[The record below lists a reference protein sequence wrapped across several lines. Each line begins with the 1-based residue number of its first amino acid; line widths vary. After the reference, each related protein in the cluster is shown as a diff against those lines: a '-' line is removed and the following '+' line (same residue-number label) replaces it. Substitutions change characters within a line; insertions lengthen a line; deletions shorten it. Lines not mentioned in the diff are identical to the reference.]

1 MKRQLTLLF
10 LFCYFATTGLAQPAH
25 STTQGIRYVKL
36 ANTLREVDKAD
47 AAIDLLKR
55 ALPAFQATN
64 FYWEAVTN
72 ELLGLSYSDLR
83 DTTTALR
90 YLEKARGQYLKLK
103 YVASA
108 WGVNE
113 IVRNL
118 SSKNLYA
125 GIQINPTSIKLAIL
139 KTKYETD
146 FYEKDIQSVV
156 DIANPANTLFADASG
171 SLRAGQDAL
180 RACFDSIQHYNIPN
194 ERVFVVLSNDVREE
208 LARNPENRKKLYSQL
223 SRVLPNTTIHIDT
236 TLTANREAELF
247 TTGAIPRKVWP
258 TTSALDFG
266 SNSTVGGYFDPVAGP
281 MDKKTFHGVTLP
293 YGPNELAAQIESK
306 RSLNLDAYKREAQRV
321 VKEIADKELPAR
333 FNASNRGLQDR
344 KTVGVGGD
352 IVLALITYLHPE
364 KAGTTAVAITPD
376 DVERFKRLALN
387 DYRELTQPKLS
398 TITDPIIQS
407 QAERDVRTLQ
417 SQLTE
422 KQLIAGA
429 LWLDSVMKAYSTA
442 SSPKRFVFVR
452 NADIGWVTGKFLET
466 INYEYESTI
475 AKGALYTR

>member
-1 MKRQLTLLF
+1 MNRQLTLLF
-10 LFCYFATTGLAQPAH
+10 PFCFFAMSGLAQPAR

-55 ALPAFQATN
+55 ALPAFQSTN

-125 GIQINPTSIKLAIL
+125 GIQINPASIKLAIL

-156 DIANPANTLFADASG
+156 EIANPANTLFADASG

-180 RACFDSIQHYNIPN
+180 RACFDSIQRYNIPN
-194 ERVFVVLSNDVREE
+194 ERIFVVLSNDVREE
-208 LARNPENRKKLYSQL
+208 LARNSDNRKKLYSQL
-223 SRVLPNTTIHIDT
+223 LRILPTNAIRIDT

-266 SNSTVGGYFDPVAGP
+266 GSSTIGGYFDPVDGP
-281 MDKKTFHGVTLP
+281 MDKKTFHGINLP
-293 YGPNELAAQIESK
+293 YGPMSLAAQIESK
-306 RSLNLDAYKREAQRV
+306 RLLNMDAYKREAQRFIR
-321 VKEIADKELPAR
+321 EIAEKEFPTR
-333 FNASNRGLQDR
+333 FNAGNRGLQER

-352 IVLALITYLHPE
+352 IVWALITYLHPE
-364 KAGTTAVAITPD
+364 KAGITAVAITPD
-376 DVERFKRLALN
+376 DVEQFKRMALN
-387 DYRELTQPKLS
+387 DYRDLTQPKLND
-398 TITDPIIQS
+398 ITDPATRS
-407 QAERDVRTLQ
+407 QAENDIRTLQ
-417 SQLTE
+417 SQFTE

-429 LWLDSVMKAYSTA
+429 LWIDSVMKAYSGTTL
-442 SSPKRFVFVR
+442 PKRFVFVR
-452 NADIGWVTGKFLET
+452 NADVGWVTGKFLET